1 MCDDINC
8 LLKTLI
14 AHPERT
20 IIWPRTMLDFIMS
33 LPADYR
39 KIDDEVAV
47 SGQIS
52 PEQVADI
59 KAAGYKSII
68 CNRPDGEDAEQPNYE
83 LIEAAAVE
91 AGIAIRFIPV
101 TKMGMTQENIEDTRT
116 ALDDL
121 ERPIYAYCR
130 SGARSTNLY
139 GMAINQS

>member
-1 MCDDINC
+1 
-8 LLKTLI
+8 
-14 AHPERT
+14 
-20 IIWPRTMLDFIMS
+20 MS